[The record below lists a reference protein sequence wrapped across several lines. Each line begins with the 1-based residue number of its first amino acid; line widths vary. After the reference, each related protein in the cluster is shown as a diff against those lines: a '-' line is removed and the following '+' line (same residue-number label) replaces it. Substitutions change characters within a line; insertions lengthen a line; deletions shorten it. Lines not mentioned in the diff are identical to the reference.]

1 MTQRGWTPRAYLT
14 IAQVV
19 VALHGCSGT
28 FDTPRGPTSLEGG
41 DGDVETSEQ
50 AADGVSDTDEPPQSG
65 DGDTN
70 ANDDALDAGDS
81 SPGSAGETLDAGAGA
96 GPVGA
101 GDLPCDVASL
111 LATYCVACHQQPP
124 VAGAHVALLSAS
136 DLRAS
141 SPTRPGLT
149 LGDEALARMQASDAT
164 RMPPGGARPTPAE
177 VDAFAAWVG
186 AGEPAGACG
195 SLADAGVAQPD
206 PAFSGDVVCSS
217 GSFWT
222 GGNEESPLMHPGY
235 ACIDCHESDEGPRF
249 SLAGTVFATG
259 HEPDDCDGSSDGA
272 AVRIEVSDAN
282 GKTVALTPNR
292 AGNFYSTASLAFPI
306 TARVL
311 FEGRVR
317 QMLTS
322 VSSGD
327 CNGCHTVDGA
337 QNAPGRIALP

>member
-1 MTQRGWTPRAYLT
+1 MTQRGWTPHAYLT

-81 SPGSAGETLDAGAGA
+81 SPGSAGETLEAGAGA

-164 RMPPGGARPTPAE
+164 RMPPGGARRPRSTRLRPGSAQESRRGRAVPWPTRVWPSPTRPSVVMWCARAAASGRAE
-177 VDAFAAWVG
+177 
-186 AGEPAGACG
+186 
-195 SLADAGVAQPD
+195 
-206 PAFSGDVVCSS
+206 
-217 GSFWT
+217 T
-222 GGNEESPLMHPGY
+222 RSP
-235 ACIDCHESDEGPRF
+235 R
-249 SLAGTVFATG
+249 
-259 HEPDDCDGSSDGA
+259 
-272 AVRIEVSDAN
+272 
-282 GKTVALTPNR
+282 
-292 AGNFYSTASLAFPI
+292 
-306 TARVL
+306 
-311 FEGRVR
+311 
-317 QMLTS
+317 
-322 VSSGD
+322 
-327 CNGCHTVDGA
+327 
-337 QNAPGRIALP
+337 